1 MFEDNT
7 WDEFDENHDLIV
19 PHSGS
24 QHNNLFVI
32 EGDGCK
38 KSHHDL
44 RGLESSG
51 YVSSYGTLGK
61 DELYLQNMTQNER
74 MPEKDS
80 WSDTPEGVFS
90 SCDGDSYREAKGL
103 ISDHTG
109 MSDHCFKNGNI
120 DSGGSKLC
128 ADDTILEEKCGVED
142 DGACQH
148 PKNHISE
155 ADNELSF
162 LDNDG
167 WLDIGNLE
175 DVDRMLSCD
184 LTFGM
189 RSLNNEEEFCW
200 FSSSH
205 SAEGSDDALMSDL
218 KLHCADMSPLK
229 NISEYNMDSSKDNI
243 EVLPIN
249 DSNKKSSP
257 GDKTR
262 SQMDVDDNGVPASL
276 SMFNESDKKSGDKD
290 ALVSKEK
297 KKLPK
302 SSAGKRK
309 NGNSIHRYTPPEQYA
324 DIHQQFGASSSGV
337 TSLDSNQK
345 HKQNTDYDSL
355 GCILTQIPLA
365 HLDFSHAPNHT
376 SVSSN
381 FSGPRADHDVYMSP
395 SLIESSYAS
404 NMDCS
409 HSHSLMA
416 AALKTNE
423 NREKYHSHGNL
434 LNTSYKNERRANEM
448 PFHSPSSSQQVA
460 HQFENENEGHSK
472 VRGVSLGFSSKI
484 DSSTVQE
491 SSPISSALDQNLLK
505 ANSFCNLQQVLEQL
519 DIKTK
524 LCIRDSLYR
533 LAKSAEQRDNNSNS
547 NGCIGDGTAACK
559 DTMTRDASRCTGL
572 MDIETN
578 TNPID
583 RSIAHLLFHR
593 PSHPST
599 LLQNDIAPFKSSAM
613 IHESTI
619 NPSVKAEKQVCQED
633 SSTDVEKKLLGDP
646 YSGDL

>member
-1 MFEDNT
+1 MFEDNV
-7 WDEFDENHDLIV
+7 WGEFDENDDLVV

-24 QHNNLFVI
+24 QHNNQFVT

-38 KSHHDL
+38 KSHHKL
-44 RGLESSG
+44 HGLESSG

-103 ISDHTG
+103 TSDHTG
-109 MSDHCFKNGNI
+109 MFDHCFKSANI

-128 ADDTILEEKCGVED
+128 ADDTTLEEKCEVED
-142 DGACQH
+142 DEACQH

-189 RSLNNEEEFCW
+189 GSLNNEKEFCW
-200 FSSSH
+200 FSLSH

-218 KLHCADMSPLK
+218 KLHCADMSPLE
-229 NISEYNMDSSKDNI
+229 NIPEYNMDSSKDNI

-257 GDKTR
+257 GDKKTR

-276 SMFNESDKKSGDKD
+276 SMFNESDKKFGHKD

-297 KKLPK
+297 KLLPK

-309 NGNSIHRYTPPEQYA
+309 NDNSAHCYTPPEQYA
-324 DIHQQFGASSSGV
+324 DINQRFGASSSGV

-345 HKQNTDYDSL
+345 HKQNPDYDSL
-355 GCILTQIPLA
+355 GCILTQIPLM
-365 HLDFSHAPNHT
+365 HIDFSRVPNHT

-381 FSGPRADHDVYMSP
+381 FSGPRAEHDGYMSP

-409 HSHSLMA
+409 HGHSLVA

-423 NREKYHSHGNL
+423 NKEKCHSHGNFL
-434 LNTSYKNERRANEM
+434 SRNYKNKSRANEL
-448 PFHSPSSSQQVA
+448 PFHSSGSSQ
-460 HQFENENEGHSK
+460 
-472 VRGVSLGFSSKI
+472 
-484 DSSTVQE
+484 QE
-491 SSPISSALDQNLLK
+491 SSPISSSLDENFLE

-547 NGCIGDGTAACK
+547 NGCIGDGTEACK
-559 DTMTRDASRCTGL
+559 DTMAHDASRCTGL

-619 NPSVKAEKQVCQED
+619 NPPVKAEKQVCQED
-633 SSTDVEKKLLGDP
+633 SSPDVEQKLLG
-646 YSGDL
+646 GNV

>member
-1 MFEDNT
+1 
-7 WDEFDENHDLIV
+7 
-19 PHSGS
+19 
-24 QHNNLFVI
+24 
-32 EGDGCK
+32 
-38 KSHHDL
+38 
-44 RGLESSG
+44 
-51 YVSSYGTLGK
+51 
-61 DELYLQNMTQNER
+61 
-74 MPEKDS
+74 
-80 WSDTPEGVFS
+80 
-90 SCDGDSYREAKGL
+90 
-103 ISDHTG
+103 
-109 MSDHCFKNGNI
+109 MSDHCFKSDNI

-128 ADDTILEEKCGVED
+128 TDDTILEEKCGVED

-148 PKNHISE
+148 PKSHISE

-189 RSLNNEEEFCW
+189 GSLNNEEEFCW

-218 KLHCADMSPLK
+218 KLHCTDMSPLK

-249 DSNKKSSP
+249 DSNKKSFPS
-257 GDKTR
+257 DKKTR
-262 SQMDVDDNGVPASL
+262 SQMGVDDNGVPASL
-276 SMFNESDKKSGDKD
+276 SMFNESDEKSSHKD
-290 ALVSKEK
+290 VLVSKEK

-309 NGNSIHRYTPPEQYA
+309 NDNSVHCYTPPEQYG
-324 DIHQQFGASSSGV
+324 DINQRFGASSSGV

-345 HKQNTDYDSL
+345 HNQNTDYDSL
-355 GCILTQIPLA
+355 GCILTQIPLT
-365 HLDFSHAPNHT
+365 HLDFSHAPSHT

-381 FSGPRADHDVYMSP
+381 FSGPRVEHDGYMSP
-395 SLIESSYAS
+395 LIESSYAS

-409 HSHSLMA
+409 HGHSLVA
-416 AALKTNE
+416 AALRRNE
-423 NREKYHSHGNL
+423 NKEKYHSHGNL
-434 LNTSYKNERRANEM
+434 LDRSYKNERRANEM
-448 PFHSPSSSQQVA
+448 PFHSPGSSQ
-460 HQFENENEGHSK
+460 
-472 VRGVSLGFSSKI
+472 
-484 DSSTVQE
+484 QE
-491 SSPISSALDQNLLK
+491 SSPISSALDQ
-505 ANSFCNLQQVLEQL
+505 NSFCNLQQVLEQL
-519 DIKTK
+519 DIRTK

-533 LAKSAEQRDNNSNS
+533 LAKSAEQRDINSNS
-547 NGCIGDGTAACK
+547 NGCIGDGTEACK
-559 DTMTRDASRCTGL
+559 DTMAQDASRCTGL

-619 NPSVKAEKQVCQED
+619 NPPVKAEKQVCQED
-633 SSTDVEKKLLGDP
+633 DSSNVEKKLLG
-646 YSGDL
+646 GNV

>member
-1 MFEDNT
+1 MISLSDSGFDVFISAFEDNV
-7 WDEFDENHDLIV
+7 WDEFDENDLIV
-19 PHSGS
+19 PDSGS
-24 QHNNLFVI
+24 QHNNQFVTK
-32 EGDGCK
+32 GDGCK
-38 KSHHDL
+38 KSHHEL
-44 RGLESSG
+44 HGLESSG

-90 SCDGDSYREAKGL
+90 SCDGDSYREAKVL
-103 ISDHTG
+103 TSDHTG
-109 MSDHCFKNGNI
+109 MFDHCFKSGNI

-128 ADDTILEEKCGVED
+128 ADDTTLEEKCGVED
-142 DGACQH
+142 DEACQH

-189 RSLNNEEEFCW
+189 GSLNNEEEFCW

-249 DSNKKSSP
+249 DSNKKSFP
-257 GDKTR
+257 GDKKTR
-262 SQMDVDDNGVPASL
+262 PQMDVDDNGVPASL
-276 SMFNESDKKSGDKD
+276 SMFNESDKKYGHKD

-297 KKLPK
+297 KNFPK

-309 NGNSIHRYTPPEQYA
+309 NDNSAHCYTPPGQYA
-324 DIHQQFGASSSGV
+324 EINQRFGASSSGV

-355 GCILTQIPLA
+355 GCILTQVPLT

-381 FSGPRADHDVYMSP
+381 FSGPREEHDGYMSP

-409 HSHSLMA
+409 HGHSLVA

-434 LNTSYKNERRANEM
+434 LSTSYKNERRENEM
-448 PFHSPSSSQQVA
+448 PFHSPGSSQ
-460 HQFENENEGHSK
+460 
-472 VRGVSLGFSSKI
+472 
-484 DSSTVQE
+484 QE
-491 SSPISSALDQNLLK
+491 SSPTSSSLDQNLVE

-519 DIKTK
+519 DIRTK

-533 LAKSAEQRDNNSNS
+533 LAKSAEQRDNNSNA
-547 NGCIGDGTAACK
+547 NGCNGDGTEACK
-559 DTMTRDASRCTGL
+559 DTMAHDASRCTGL

-599 LLQNDIAPFKSSAM
+599 LLQNNIAPFKSRAM

-619 NPSVKAEKQVCQED
+619 NPLVKAEKQVCQED
-633 SSTDVEKKLLGDP
+633 SSTDVEKKLI
-646 YSGDL
+646 